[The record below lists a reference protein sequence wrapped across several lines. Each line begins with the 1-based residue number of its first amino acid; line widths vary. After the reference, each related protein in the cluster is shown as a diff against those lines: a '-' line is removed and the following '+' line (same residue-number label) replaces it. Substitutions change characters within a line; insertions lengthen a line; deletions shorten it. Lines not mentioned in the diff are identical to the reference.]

1 MYLGI
6 LRGNSKEEEE
16 EEEEEK
22 GQQKV
27 AWSKQTRKM
36 GMR

>member
-6 LRGNSKEEEE
+6 LRGNSKEEE